1 MPISLLFSG
10 HMTDLPGRWEPRFP
24 ASLEKAVEKRIA
36 ATVSRYVGVAGVAG
50 FASAARGAD
59 IIFHE
64 QCRAIGIPTTIVI
77 PFSPAVFVE
86 QSIARVPDQTWEF
99 RFWKLWDET
108 DIDRRDAMMLRISP
122 SAYRA
127 CNVRL
132 VSSAAAHGDV
142 HLVAFWDGQKGD
154 GPGGTGNL
162 VELVKTPAR
171 LDVFTPEDV
180 ARICDP

>member
-10 HMTDLPGRWEPRFP
+10 HMVDLPDRKEPRFP

-36 ATVSRYVGVAGVAG
+36 SAISPYIKFDSVAG

-64 QCRAIGIPTTIVI
+64 QCRAVGIPTTVII
-77 PFSPAVFVE
+77 PFSPEKFVAE
-86 QSIARVPDQTWEF
+86 SIAGMPDRSWEA
-99 RFWKLWDET
+99 RFWKLWEET
-108 DIDRRDAMMLRISP
+108 DADKRDAMMMAVSP

-132 VSSAAAHGDV
+132 VYRASMEGDL
-142 HLVAFWDGQKGD
+142 HLIAFWDGKCGD
-154 GPGGTGNL
+154 GTGGTSNL
-162 VELVKTPAR
+162 IEVAQGVVASEIFGPEELSGV
-171 LDVFTPEDV
+171 
-180 ARICDP
+180 